1 MKSKLISTAAIL
13 GAMSVILGALAA
25 HQLKNVLTPTSLDAF
40 DKGVRYQIYHSLLL
54 LFIAFSC
61 NKENERVIKPIAIL
75 IIIGVVLFSFSIYL
89 LSTQSLSQ
97 INFSILGP
105 ITPIG
110 GICMISAW
118 ILMAIKA
125 KKIFNN

>member
-13 GAMSVILGALAA
+13 GAISVILGALAA

-54 LFIAFSC
+54 LLIAFSY
-61 NKENERVIKPIAIL
+61 NKENERDIKPIAIL
-75 IIIGVVLFSFSIYL
+75 IIVGVVLFSFSIYL

-110 GICMISAW
+110 GICMILAW
-118 ILMAIKA
+118 ILLAIKA
-125 KKIFNN
+125 KRIFNN